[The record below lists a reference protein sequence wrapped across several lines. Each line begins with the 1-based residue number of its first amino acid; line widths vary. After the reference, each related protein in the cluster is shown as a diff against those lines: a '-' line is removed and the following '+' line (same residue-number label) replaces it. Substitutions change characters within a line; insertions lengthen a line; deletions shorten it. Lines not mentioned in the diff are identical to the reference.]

1 MKRRTGILIY
11 LLLIVILT
19 HGCRIYEGEHHD
31 LYQQIKSNVL
41 CTNGTQPNQGIQIE
55 VLERDDYGRRLFLYS
70 MYTAET
76 DAYEWIHVMAIS
88 QQTKLRCVYY
98 YEDMNFIIA
107 ETAEEIDDAAIEAL
121 KTRNDWGQPL
131 DKQKMTKRKIY
142 GEWDGEWGHDKLAYE
157 NFVETIPTPPGGDV
171 SVRLSDFDGK
181 GKTLYY
187 YFIYDTDWKD
197 DVAVDTRSYI
207 AIINEDGT
215 YDPNTWLAEL
225 EDIYAYQ
232 EQLHA
237 LKLANGWK
245 FGVD

>member
-1 MKRRTGILIY
+1 MKRKTGILIY
-11 LLLIVILT
+11 LLLIVLLT
-19 HGCRIYEGEHHD
+19 HGCRIYGGEHHD

-41 CTNGTQPNQGIQIE
+41 CTNGTQPNLGIQIE
-55 VLERDDYGRRLFLYS
+55 VLERDDYGRRLFWCS

-88 QQTKLRCVYY
+88 QQTKLRWVYY
-98 YEDMNFIIA
+98 YEDVNFIIA
-107 ETAEEIDDAAIEAL
+107 ETVEEIDDVAIEAL

-131 DKQKMTKRKIY
+131 DKQKMTKRRIY
-142 GEWDGEWGHDKLAYE
+142 GDWDGEWGHHKLAYN
-157 NFVETIPTPPGGDV
+157 NFVETIPIPPGGDV

-187 YFIYDTDWKD
+187 YFIYDADWKD

-207 AIINEDGT
+207 AVINEDGT
-215 YDPNTWLAEL
+215 YDADTWIAEL

-237 LKLANGWK
+237 LKLANGWT